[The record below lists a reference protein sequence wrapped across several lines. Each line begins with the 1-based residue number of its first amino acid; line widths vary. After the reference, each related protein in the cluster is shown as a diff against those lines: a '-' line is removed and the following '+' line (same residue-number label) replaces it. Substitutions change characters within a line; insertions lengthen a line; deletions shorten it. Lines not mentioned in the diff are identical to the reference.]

1 MCNSYDLSSLRLKS
15 FLNPVRQM
23 YCICRVDT
31 VVDIQYFRNYFPGID
46 FLEVVDRESYSSM
59 A

>member
-1 MCNSYDLSSLRLKS
+1 MCNIYDLSSLRLKS

-31 VVDIQYFRNYFPGID
+31 VEDIQYFRNYFPGVY